1 MTLSLKNVFAINPTA
16 NQANY
21 VFADYQNGVILG
33 FDWHKQ
39 KSIEIKVE
47 GKIIQMEKMNY
58 HLVVLT

>member
-1 MTLSLKNVFAINPTA
+1 MFVNNPTA

-21 VFADYQNGVILG
+21 VFADYQNGLILG
-33 FDWHKQ
+33 FDRHKQ
-39 KSIEIKVE
+39 KNIEIKVE